1 MSGTTFL
8 SDPCYLPIY
17 KPSASGVLKPEAFRL
32 PTYTDIWRNFL
43 EGAYPGNGT
52 RSASVLISNWNGKLI
67 NDVIVFDTEQDKM
80 WFILRWS

>member
-1 MSGTTFL
+1 MKMDPTTLPL

-17 KPSASGVLKPEAFRL
+17 EEETVRDGIKRQCL
-32 PTYTDIWRNFL
+32 TDIWSNFL
-43 EGAYPGNGT
+43 EGAYPGTGT
-52 RSASVLISNWNGKLI
+52 RSASELILNWNGTLI